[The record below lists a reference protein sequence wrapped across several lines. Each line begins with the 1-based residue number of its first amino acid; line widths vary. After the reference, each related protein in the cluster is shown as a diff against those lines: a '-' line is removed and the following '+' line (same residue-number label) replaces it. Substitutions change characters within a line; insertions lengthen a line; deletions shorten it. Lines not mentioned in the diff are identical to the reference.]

1 MIRRANEKDIDR
13 ILKLLSEVLELH
25 AAIRPD
31 IFKPH
36 TTKYNAFELK
46 EIINSPKSPIY
57 VYTDKSDEVVAYSF
71 CVVEE
76 TNSQNQL
83 KSKTLFIDDF
93 CVDEEYRGKG
103 IGKELFDYVVGVA
116 KDMGCAFITLN
127 VWEGNDAQIFY
138 EKMGMRARCT
148 KMELKI

>member
-36 TTKYNAFELK
+36 TTKYNASELK

-57 VYTDKSDEVVAYSF
+57 VYTDKSDKVVAYSF

-76 TNSQNQL
+76 TNSQNRL
-83 KSKTLFIDDF
+83 
-93 CVDEEYRGKG
+93 
-103 IGKELFDYVVGVA
+103 
-116 KDMGCAFITLN
+116 
-127 VWEGNDAQIFY
+127 
-138 EKMGMRARCT
+138 
-148 KMELKI
+148 